1 MAARPRLV
9 IAGNVGGLPCIGWCV
24 CFCRPANFL
33 LKAPPKLSA
42 AKDSIASP
50 ESDSNEVNT
59 FNATVF
65 PGVNFG
71 DPSAP
76 PPHALHGQSRSRLA
90 WGSVWDPMQR
100 LLVRYSRCP

>member
-71 DPSAP
+71 APSAP
-76 PPHALHGQSRSRLA
+76 PPHARHGQARTMLA
-90 WGSVWDPMQR
+90 VVSVCDAIQR
-100 LLVRYSRCP
+100 LLAR